1 MSHEQHG
8 DVQQLV
14 DDLTRLVNRT
24 RLENPLNWAEM
35 IGALEIVQSDL
46 LQEMIDE
53 ARDDGDDEREAWQR
67 SQ

>member
-8 DVQQLV
+8 DVQQFV
-14 DDLTRLVNRT
+14 NDLTRLVNRT

-46 LQEMIDE
+46 LREMEDE
-53 ARDDGDDEREAWQR
+53 ARDDGDDGREAWQR
-67 SQ
+67 SL

>member
-14 DDLTRLVNRT
+14 DDLTRVVNRT
-24 RLENPLNWAEM
+24 RLENPLSWAEM

-53 ARDDGDDEREAWQR
+53 IRDDGDDEREAWQR
-67 SQ
+67 SL

>member
-24 RLENPLNWAEM
+24 RLENPLSWAEM
-35 IGALEIVQSDL
+35 IGALTIVQSDL
-46 LQEMIDE
+46 LQEMVDD
-53 ARDDGDDEREAWQR
+53 ARDDGDDGREAWRQ
-67 SQ
+67 SP

>member
-14 DDLTRLVNRT
+14 NDLTRLVNRT

-46 LQEMIDE
+46 LREMEDE
-53 ARDDGDDEREAWQR
+53 ARDDGDDEREAWR
-67 SQ
+67 